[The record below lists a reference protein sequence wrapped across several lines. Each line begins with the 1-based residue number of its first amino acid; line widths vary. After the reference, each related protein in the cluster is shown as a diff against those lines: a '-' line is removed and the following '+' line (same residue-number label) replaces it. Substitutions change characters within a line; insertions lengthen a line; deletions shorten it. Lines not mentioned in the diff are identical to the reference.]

1 MKTEPI
7 ITVAGVTSGAAAIIA
22 VLVSFGVPLT
32 DEQTQAVLGLV
43 AVAAPLVVI
52 VARKWTVSEGAVVER
67 VDKDGIVV
75 AGAASELETGT
86 EIRHAGDLH
95 DADYAPDG
103 SLAEPDDADIE
114 AEVAAAQADYDR
126 L

>member
-7 ITVAGVTSGAAAIIA
+7 ITVAGVTAGAAALIA
-22 VLVSFGVPLT
+22 VLVSFGVPLS

-52 VARKWTVSEGAVVER
+52 AARKWTVPEDAVVER

-75 AGAASELETGT
+75 AGAASELESGT
-86 EIRHAGDLH
+86 EIRQAGDLH
-95 DADYAPDG
+95 DVDYDPDG
-103 SLAEPDDADIE
+103 SQVEPGDADID
-114 AEVAAAQADYDR
+114 AEVAAAQAEYDR